1 LVAESRETESADRG
15 KMAAQQSEHMTIP
28 GLPDSIQVI
37 EWRPATD
44 SDFVFVRG
52 YVQKGPTQFPT
63 FIVVPTEGQEF
74 RYDVNSDAYVPAT
87 KGVMIPQAASA
98 APDLMSF
105 HAACGMLLSGK
116 TKKIAR
122 ASWQGMWL
130 ENHDDGTPLFVEITS
145 DGKEPPSLRTK
156 TWSHNQVDMRARDWK
171 VE

>member
-1 LVAESRETESADRG
+1 
-15 KMAAQQSEHMTIP
+15 MTIP
-28 GLPDSIQVI
+28 GLPEHVELVAFRQALD
-37 EWRPATD
+37 A
-44 SDFVFVRG
+44 DFVFVRG
-52 YVQKGPTQFPT
+52 ALQKGPTQFPA
-63 FIVVPTEGQEF
+63 FIATTADGFEF

-122 ASWQGMWL
+122 ASWRGMWL